1 MIIAEIVE
9 QINLQEKIEKKLN
22 RKETKTLQEN
32 NRKNINIDLQAL
44 FDTLSYMKSVFEL
57 LFSLSVLNVP

>member
-22 RKETKTLQEN
+22 RKETKTLRN
-32 NRKNINIDLQAL
+32 GSVPPLDTFLAL
-44 FDTLSYMKSVFEL
+44 LNLFLASFLLLSGMPS
-57 LFSLSVLNVP
+57 